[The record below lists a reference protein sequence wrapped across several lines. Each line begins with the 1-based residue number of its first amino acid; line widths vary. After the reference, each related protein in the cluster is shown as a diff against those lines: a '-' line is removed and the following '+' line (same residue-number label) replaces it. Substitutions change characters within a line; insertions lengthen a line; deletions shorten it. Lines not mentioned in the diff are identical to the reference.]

1 MTARRRLF
9 HDVTVVDADGE
20 RPGSWVLT
28 DSERILA
35 IGTGAPPPGDAE
47 RIDGAGG
54 TLTPGFIDLHRH
66 GGGGHR
72 HEDGVDGIRAA
83 ADLHAAHG
91 TTHAV
96 ASLVAAPVD
105 VLETQLAAIAAL
117 ARTDRRVLGSHLEGP
132 FLAVDRCGAHDP
144 RHLIDPTPEVVQ
156 RLLDAAEGTLRQVT
170 LDPQRTGALDAIDM
184 FRSAGVAVA
193 VGHTDATYDEAAA
206 AFAAGATLLTHAF
219 NAMPGLHHRAPGP
232 VLAAVDAGDVVLELI
247 LDGLHVDPRLAAAL
261 FTLAPGRIALITDAM
276 AAAGADDGLY
286 LLGDL
291 NVRVEGGRALVD
303 GSDTLAGSTLTQDE
317 ALANARAL
325 GIPLA
330 AAVEALT
337 LTPARALGLDD
348 RLGLVRPG
356 FSADV
361 VIWGGEGTVSDVDQ
375 TRPSPRAVK

>member
-1 MTARRRLF
+1 MTSPRRLF
-9 HDVTVVDADGE
+9 HAVTIVDADGE
-20 RPGSWVLT
+20 CPDAWVLT
-28 DSERILA
+28 DDELILA
-35 IGTGAPPPGDAE
+35 VGTGEPPPVDAE

-54 TLTPGFIDLHRH
+54 ILTPGLIDLHRH

-91 TTHAV
+91 TARGV

-105 VLETQLAAIAAL
+105 VLESQLAAIASL
-117 ARTDRRVLGSHLEGP
+117 TRTDRRVLGSHLEGP

-170 LDPQRTGALDAIDM
+170 LDPQRPGALDAIGT

-193 VGHTDATYDEAAA
+193 VGHTDATYAEAAA
-206 AFAAGATLLTHAF
+206 AFRAGATLLTHAF

-232 VLAAVDAGDVVLELI
+232 VLAAVDAEDVVLELI
-247 LDGLHVDPRLAAAL
+247 LDGLHVDPRLAASL
-261 FTLAPGRIALITDAM
+261 FTLAPGRVALITDAM

-286 LLGDL
+286 RLGDL
-291 NVRVEGGRALVD
+291 SVRVEGGRALVD
-303 GSDTLAGSTLTQDE
+303 GSDTLAGSTLTQDM
-317 ALANARAL
+317 ALENARAL
-325 GIPLA
+325 GIPLPI
-330 AAVEALT
+330 AVEAVT

-361 VIWGGEGTVSDVDQ
+361 TLWDAAGTVRAD
-375 TRPSPRAVK
+375 SPVAGR